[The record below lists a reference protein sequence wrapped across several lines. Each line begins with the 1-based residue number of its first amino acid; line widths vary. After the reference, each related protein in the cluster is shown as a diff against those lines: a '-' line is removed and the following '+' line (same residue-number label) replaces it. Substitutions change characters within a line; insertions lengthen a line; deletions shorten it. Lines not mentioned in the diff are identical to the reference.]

1 MRMLIGAIAAL
12 AVVAS
17 TGAHA
22 QGVYIAAPAP
32 GYVEPAPYAA
42 APVVVAP
49 APAPYAAA
57 APVVVAPAQPYV
69 APAPLAAYAYAPQPY
84 TSARIVN
91 PVTGRWC
98 RTEWT
103 GYQFCWTP

>member
-22 QGVYIAAPAP
+22 QGVYIAGPAP
-32 GYVEPAPYAA
+32 VYVEPAPY
-42 APVVVAP
+42 
-49 APAPYAAA
+49 AA

-69 APAPLAAYAYAPQPY
+69 APAPLAAVAPGPLAAYAYAPQPY
-84 TSARIVN
+84 TGARIVN

-98 RTEWT
+98 RTEPS